1 MKYVHHNINFPFCE
15 CQQTDNGG
23 IYFFLTNQNYKLRI
37 RRRKIK
43 YTVQII
49 VMLIQ
54 IIWRNWNDWKG
65 RGANAA
71 EFTQMQTV
79 KFPFCCK
86 VSTQVFETKC
96 VQCNLHK
103 KRAYTQLSLRRTPLG
118 PASAVRLTEVSGL

>member
-1 MKYVHHNINFPFCE
+1 M
-15 CQQTDNGG
+15 T
-23 IYFFLTNQNYKLRI
+23 
-37 RRRKIK
+37 
-43 YTVQII
+43 
-49 VMLIQ
+49 
-54 IIWRNWNDWKG
+54 G
-65 RGANAA
+65 RGEA

-118 PASAVRLTEVSGL
+118 PASAVRRRGVRLVESRRVRNMTPGILR

>member
-1 MKYVHHNINFPFCE
+1 
-15 CQQTDNGG
+15 
-23 IYFFLTNQNYKLRI
+23 
-37 RRRKIK
+37 
-43 YTVQII
+43 
-49 VMLIQ
+49 MLIQ

-65 RGANAA
+65 RGGNAA

-103 KRAYTQLSLRRTPLG
+103 KRAYTQLSQDGHHWDQPQL
-118 PASAVRLTEVSGL
+118 SVVEVSGL